1 MVTPVVLGALDVP
14 WLCALVAAAQ
24 QDHDGIP
31 LATEVHSVARP
42 ERDAKLLHALA
53 HGAGV
58 TKITQAH
65 PRNALTDA
73 VSSWSIPK
81 LSKPLGERFT
91 AVRAGVD
98 PDLLLIRYFGIV
110 A

>member
-1 MVTPVVLGALDVP
+1 MGALDVP
-14 WLCALVAAAQ
+14 CLGALVAAAQ

-31 LATEVHSVARP
+31 LATEVQPVARP

-58 TKITQAH
+58 AKVAQAH

-73 VSSWSIPK
+73 VSSGSIPK
-81 LSKPLGERFT
+81 PSDPLGKRFT
-91 AVRAGVD
+91 AVRAGID
-98 PDLLLIRYFGIV
+98 PDLLLVRHFGIV